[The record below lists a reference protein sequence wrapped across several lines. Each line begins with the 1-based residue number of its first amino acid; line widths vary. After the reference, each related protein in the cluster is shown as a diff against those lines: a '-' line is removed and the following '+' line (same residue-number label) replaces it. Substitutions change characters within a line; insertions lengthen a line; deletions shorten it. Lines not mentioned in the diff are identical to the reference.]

1 MTDVSFIVG
10 IVGNVISILVFA
22 SPIGTFWRIVKEKS
36 TQDFAWLPYVT
47 TLLSTSLWSFYGI
60 LKPDGLLIVTVNG
73 AGAVLQAIYVI
84 LYLTYAPKRTKLK
97 MVILVAAVNIA
108 FMALVV
114 LVALLGLHGSI
125 RLLVVGVLCVVLT
138 IGMYAAPMV
147 AMTAVIKTRSVEYMP
162 FSLSFFLFL
171 NGGIWSVYALLVK
184 DFFIGVPNALGFA
197 LGTTQLIVYL
207 VYRRMTPLTK
217 DEPIDEEQGSSH
229 HIGKLEMV
237 PKGNLIKGSSL
248 PKQSLPRQNS
258 AVKLIKALSM
268 PPLELHNLWKEQDS
282 AQENGAKNTSL
293 K

>member
-147 AMTAVIKTRSVEYMP
+147 AM
-162 FSLSFFLFL
+162 
-171 NGGIWSVYALLVK
+171 
-184 DFFIGVPNALGFA
+184 VPNALGFA